1 MDGDAGDAES
11 GGVCDP
17 VAGVA
22 QNRDEFVEVTALD
35 DAEAG
40 GGDQHQDGRDDAGAV
55 RKVTLEKRDQPVR
68 PFALQGRS
76 GGGATGAQPLATQR
90 ERADGGPFH
99 GTLVPP
105 RSQAHGDA
113 SSTIPLPKYANCG
126 PKTPE

>member
-35 DAEAG
+35 DPEAG
-40 GGDQHQDGRDDAGAV
+40 GGEQHQDGRDDASAV

-68 PFALQGRS
+68 PFALQERS
-76 GGGATGAQPLATQR
+76 GGGAA
-90 ERADGGPFH
+90 GGPPRPPQA
-99 GTLVPP
+99 GTRAWGPLSGRPGAPP
-105 RSQAHGDA
+105 A
-113 SSTIPLPKYANCG
+113 
-126 PKTPE
+126 